1 MKNVTLRQLRVFASV
16 ARHQSFARAADELS
30 LTPPAVSMQV
40 KELEAQVG
48 LPLFD
53 RSRRHV
59 ALTTVGEYVLAH
71 TRRVLAVMRDAE
83 DMVAN
88 LRGLQGGELDVGM
101 VGTAEYFLPRLLAE
115 FRREHPGIDI
125 RLQVASNRSQLVALM
140 QQGDV
145 ELAIMGR
152 PPTESATRA
161 EPFAL
166 HPHVLVTAVDHPFTR
181 LEQVPAAALA
191 EEGFIMREPG
201 SGTRAAL
208 DHFMHACRIM
218 PRMVMQ
224 MSSNEAI
231 KQAVMAGMGIS
242 LLSLHTIGLE
252 LRHRLIA
259 TPEVEGMP
267 VMRRWHVVNNL
278 AKTLSP
284 AAEAFRYF
292 ILERGESFL
301 AEQFPRELGTEPAAV
316 NAPRRRPRAAGPR
329 PAAGSPAA
337 APGSRRRT

>member
-1 MKNVTLRQLRVFASV
+1 MRNVTLRQLRVFASV
-16 ARHQSFARAADELS
+16 ARHESFVRAADELS

-53 RSRRHV
+53 RTKRAV
-59 ALTTVGEYVLAH
+59 ALTTVGEYLLAH
-71 TRRVLAVMRDAE
+71 TRRVLAAMRDAE

-88 LRGLQGGELDVGM
+88 LRGLQAGRLDVGM
-101 VGTAEYFLPRLLAE
+101 VSTAEYFLPRLLAD
-115 FRREHPGIDI
+115 FRREHRHVEI

-140 QQGDV
+140 QQGEVD
-145 ELAIMGR
+145 LAIMGR

-166 HPHVLVTAVDHPFTR
+166 HPHVLVTALDHPFTR
-181 LEQVPAAALA
+181 LELVPAAALA

-208 DHFMHACRIM
+208 DDYMHARRIM

-242 LLSLHTIGLE
+242 LLSLHTIGME
-252 LRHRLIA
+252 LRHRLLA
-259 TPEVEGMP
+259 VPEVEGMP
-267 VMRRWHVVNNL
+267 VMRRWHVVNKL
-278 AKTLSP
+278 GKTLSP

-292 ILERGESFL
+292 ILERGEGFL
-301 AEQFPRELGTEPAAV
+301 AKHFPHEL
-316 NAPRRRPRAAGPR
+316 
-329 PAAGSPAA
+329 AA
-337 APGSRRRT
+337 APPRSARPSRRRTSSRNPPTR